1 VKRDEPVI
9 ITQQPFSKDMAVKG
23 LSFIEK
29 QLGLGST
36 ISPQHPLHRLYL
48 EATKHLSSGI
58 TWGPCREFNLLTL
71 WGIRLSMVQHWA
83 GFKPLI
89 KRIRKDLPT
98 WDSHLHEA
106 MVASMFWLAG
116 CEGEFMNPGEQGSP
130 DLKVIY
136 EGHEALVECRR
147 SRFLT
152 QQEQTNWDIWSP
164 ICSEMVHHLKE
175 QVPCALVRFYP
186 TRDAISQDR
195 ELLLDGVKQKIASWE
210 DHQAKNPLAR
220 WGHGDLRAS
229 DGSFVGLVVVADDP
243 DKVFNAAAEGHSGIE
258 VPRETEIVSLILDL
272 TLSDPP
278 VCNGLWYAK
287 IHARRD
293 WAMIEEKVLR
303 HLEEKTRQLNRH
315 RKSSFTLMNYPSIV
329 WIEHPAIVEATGSE
343 LNHLG
348 QRISEQF
355 ANDDEGHFAVVAAV
369 VLTRSRFLLSK
380 GGHLIPQFRLN
391 FVSNPSAHPAMYE
404 TFPYVTWS
412 SFDGVESN
420 GTPAQ
425 EVMGKRMWLGIQ
437 STDPDV
443 QAFIEGKLWKKQF
456 AQF

>member
-1 VKRDEPVI
+1 MGETVKRDKPAI
-9 ITQQPFSKDMAVKG
+9 ITQQPFSKDIAVNG

-36 ISPQHPLHRLYL
+36 ISPEHPLHRLYL
-48 EATKHLSSGI
+48 EATKHLSSGT
-58 TWGPCREFNLLTL
+58 TWGPCREFNLLAL

-83 GFKPLI
+83 GFKRLTE
-89 KRIRKDLPT
+89 RIRKDLPT

-116 CEGEFMNPGEQGSP
+116 CEGEFINPGKQGGP
-130 DLKVIY
+130 DLKIIY
-136 EGHEALVECRR
+136 DGHEALVECRR

-164 ICSEMVHHLKE
+164 ICSEMVHYLKE
-175 QVPCALVRFYP
+175 HVPSALVRFYY
-186 TRDAISQDR
+186 TRNAISEDR
-195 ELLLDGVKQKIASWE
+195 VLLLDGLKQKIASWE
-210 DHQAKNPLAR
+210 DYLTKNPLAR

-229 DGSFVGLVVVADDP
+229 DSSFTGLVLVADDP
-243 DKVFNAAAEGHSGIE
+243 DKLFDTAAEGHPGFE
-258 VPRETEIVSLILDL
+258 VPHETEAVSLILDL

-278 VCNGLWYAK
+278 VCDGLWYAK
-287 IHARRD
+287 IHAKRD
-293 WAMIEEKVLR
+293 WAMVEDKVLS
-303 HLEEKTRQLNRH
+303 HLKEKTRQLNWH
-315 RKSSFTLMNYPSIV
+315 RKSSPTLMNYPSIV

-369 VLTRSRFLLSK
+369 VLTCSRSLLSK
-380 GGHLIPQFRLN
+380 AGNLIPQFRLN
-391 FVSNPSAHPAMYE
+391 FVSNPSTHPAIHE

-412 SFDGVESN
+412 WFDGIESN
-420 GTPAQ
+420 GTLAR
-425 EVMGKRMWLGIQ
+425 EVMSKRMWLGIK

-443 QAFIEGKLWKKQF
+443 
-456 AQF
+456 